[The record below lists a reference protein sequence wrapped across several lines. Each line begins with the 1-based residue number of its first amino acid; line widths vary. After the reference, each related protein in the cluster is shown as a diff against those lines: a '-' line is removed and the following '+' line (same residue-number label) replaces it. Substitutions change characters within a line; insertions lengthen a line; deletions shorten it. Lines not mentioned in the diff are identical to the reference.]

1 MCVQEE
7 GEKKGCKME
16 TDGAEKEVEH
26 EKRDLAN
33 YLSPFSLI
41 TFDFFFFSPHLG
53 QDVRSSR
60 MGLSVSIRLNA
71 PWTECTCKA

>member
-41 TFDFFFFSPHLG
+41 TFDFFFLFPTFRPGCALVA
-53 QDVRSSR
+53 DA
-60 MGLSVSIRLNA
+60 L
-71 PWTECTCKA
+71 ECFDTPERTVD